1 MLEDPSTRRHSVGWD
16 NQGVFSFVTLS
27 TIGSKER
34 FMRTSESSIIAQI
47 MPYGLDVFPVTFHI
61 AGIIHVDICGIMFK
75 MLTILLCGLTHSP
88 PFMDGYLGSPE

>member
-1 MLEDPSTRRHSVGWD
+1 MSSICGVY
-16 NQGVFSFVTLS
+16 QGVLS
-27 TIGSKER
+27 SSISPTTGSEEG
-34 FMRTSESSIIAQI
+34 FLGTSESGVIIQVLLHRLNVI
-47 MPYGLDVFPVTFHI
+47 PVTLCV